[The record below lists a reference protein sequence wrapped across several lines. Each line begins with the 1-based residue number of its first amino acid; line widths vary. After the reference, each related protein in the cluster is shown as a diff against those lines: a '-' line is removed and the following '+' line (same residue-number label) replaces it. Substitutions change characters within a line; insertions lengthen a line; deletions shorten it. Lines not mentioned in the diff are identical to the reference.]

1 MASNLNFLKEKI
13 EALDK
18 FHQIEILRILN
29 KNTSSILN
37 ENNNGVF
44 INLTNINN
52 NVIEEIEKY
61 LDYVKKQEK
70 QLTEIE
76 LQKDILSNTFFKDN
90 KDNMVIQS
98 NAES

>member
-1 MASNLNFLKEKI
+1 MTSNLNFLKEKL

-18 FHQIEILRILN
+18 FHQVEILRILN
-29 KNTSSILN
+29 KNSSCILN

-44 INLTNINN
+44 INLTNINSI
-52 NVIEEIEKY
+52 VIEEIEKY

-76 LQKDILSNTFFKDN
+76 LQKDMLSNTFFKDN

>member
-29 KNTSSILN
+29 KDTSCILN

-44 INLTNINN
+44 INLTNINKT
-52 NVIEEIEKY
+52 VIEKIEKY

-76 LQKDILSNTFFKDN
+76 LQKDMLSNTFFK
-90 KDNMVIQS
+90 V
-98 NAES
+98 

>member
-1 MASNLNFLKEKI
+1 MTSNLNFLKEKL

-18 FHQIEILRILN
+18 FHQVEILRILN
-29 KNTSSILN
+29 KDSSCILN

-44 INLTNINN
+44 INLTNINSI
-52 NVIEEIEKY
+52 VIEEIEKY

-76 LQKDILSNTFFKDN
+76 LQKDMLSNTFFKDN

>member
-1 MASNLNFLKEKI
+1 MTDLNKLKEKI

-18 FHQIEILRILN
+18 FHQIEILKILN
-29 KNTSSILN
+29 KDESCTLN

-44 INLTNINN
+44 INLTNISE
-52 NVIEEIEKY
+52 NVIKELDKY
-61 LDYVKKQEK
+61 LDYVKTQEK

-76 LQKDILSNTFFKDN
+76 IQKDLLSNIFFKDN
-90 KDNMVIQS
+90 KDNMIIHS

>member
-1 MASNLNFLKEKI
+1 MTDLQKKKEKI

-18 FHQIEILRILN
+18 FHQIEILKILN
-29 KNTSSILN
+29 KDESCTLN

-44 INLTNINN
+44 INLTNISE
-52 NVIEEIEKY
+52 NVIKELDKY
-61 LDYVKKQEK
+61 LDYVKTQEK

-76 LQKDILSNTFFKDN
+76 IQKDLLSNIFFKDN
-90 KDNMVIQS
+90 KDNMIIHS

>member
-13 EALDK
+13 EDLDK

-44 INLTNINN
+44 INLTNINDT
-52 NVIEEIEKY
+52 VIEEIEKY

>member
-1 MASNLNFLKEKI
+1 MTDLNVLKEKI

-18 FHQIEILRILN
+18 FHQIEILRILS
-29 KNTSSILN
+29 KEESCTLN

-44 INLTNINN
+44 INLTNINEK
-52 NVIEEIEKY
+52 VIDDLKKY
-61 LDYVKKQEK
+61 LDYVKTQEK

-76 LQKDILSNTFFKDN
+76 IQKDLLSNTFFKDN
-90 KDNMVIQS
+90 KDNYIIQS

>member
-29 KNTSSILN
+29 KDSSCILN

-44 INLTNINN
+44 INLTNINSI
-52 NVIEEIEKY
+52 VIEEIEKY

>member
-1 MASNLNFLKEKI
+1 MASNLNVLKEKI

-18 FHQIEILRILN
+18 FHQIEILRIIN
-29 KNTSSILN
+29 KNNSSILN

-44 INLTNINN
+44 INLTNINHT
-52 NVIEEIEKY
+52 VIEELEKY

>member
-1 MASNLNFLKEKI
+1 MASNLNFLKEKL

-18 FHQIEILRILN
+18 FHQVEILRILN
-29 KNTSSILN
+29 KDSSCILN

-44 INLTNINN
+44 INLTNINSI
-52 NVIEEIEKY
+52 VIEEIEKY

-76 LQKDILSNTFFKDN
+76 LQKDMLSNTFFKDN

>member
-29 KNTSSILN
+29 KDDSCILN

-44 INLTNINN
+44 INLTNINEK
-52 NVIEEIEKY
+52 VIEEIEKY
-61 LDYVKKQEK
+61 LDYVKTQEK

-76 LQKDILSNTFFKDN
+76 QQKNMLSNTFFKDN
-90 KDNMVIQS
+90 KDNLIIQA
-98 NAES
+98 NAEH

>member
-18 FHQIEILRILN
+18 FHQIEILRILS
-29 KNTSSILN
+29 KDTSSILN

-44 INLTNINN
+44 INLTNINDT
-52 NVIEEIEKY
+52 VIEEIEKY

>member
-18 FHQIEILRILN
+18 FHQIEILRIIN
-29 KNTSSILN
+29 KNNSSILN

-44 INLTNINN
+44 INLTNINDT
-52 NVIEEIEKY
+52 VIEELEKY

>member
-1 MASNLNFLKEKI
+1 MASDLNFLKEKI

-29 KNTSSILN
+29 KDTSCILN

-44 INLTNINN
+44 INLTNINET
-52 NVIEEIEKY
+52 VIDKIEKY

-76 LQKDILSNTFFKDN
+76 LQKDMLSNTFFKDN
-90 KDNMVIQS
+90 KDNMIIQS